1 MSKLEVFLVSTELFD
16 SPSLVIYIYTLEAT
30 ITQELAVFIVYT
42 CIIVYVHVRLNNSLF
57 QSL

>member
-1 MSKLEVFLVSTELFD
+1 MSKLEVFLVSTELLAWF
-16 SPSLVIYIYTLEAT
+16 SKLYIYTLEAT

-42 CIIVYVHVRLNNSLF
+42 CIIVYVHVRINNSLL